1 MLLKV
6 KWYQDSISQQWQLK
20 VGHLGNNDLK
30 PVVSQSFIGTQLS
43 LIYVWPMAA
52 FMQQQQS

>member
-30 PVVSQSFIGTQLS
+30 PVL
-43 LIYVWPMAA
+43 
-52 FMQQQQS
+52 